1 MPDFRPVRNHVD
13 TGKAVIMTSSSFRRQ
28 APGRTY
34 DFLPPEPT
42 KREARRTRP
51 VDVADAEFVVI
62 TNSRAQT
69 FDARSFTDNRRRSSA
84 PPTVQPSFLSPCT
97 ETFIQLGEAWLQ
109 QASLKTFAAL
119 VLALSMLV
127 FGLFGGFSGLS
138 RGEAAST
145 DSPLRF
151 SHVTTTPR
159 DANGMRV
166 LLINGIIDN
175 QSGTTQV
182 VRPIRADLF
191 AGEQLIASIVIN
203 PPADVVYGG
212 QSRGFSTRIQYAGGK
227 MPEVRLSF
235 MP

>member
-1 MPDFRPVRNHVD
+1 MPDFHPARNHVD

-28 APGRTY
+28 APGRAY
-34 DFLPPEPT
+34 DFLPPEPI

-62 TNSRAQT
+62 TNSRAAT
-69 FDARSFTDNRRRSSA
+69 VDARSFNDNSRPPSA
-84 PPTVQPSFLSPCT
+84 QPTIQPSFLRSFL
-97 ETFIQLGEAWLQ
+97 ETFIRAGEAWLQ
-109 QASLKTFAAL
+109 QASLRTFAAL
-119 VLALSMLV
+119 VLALSVLV

-138 RGEAAST
+138 QGEAAST
-145 DSPLRF
+145 DSALRF
-151 SHVTTTPR
+151 SHVTMTSR

-166 LLINGIIDN
+166 LQINGIIDN

-191 AGEQLIASIVIN
+191 AGEQLTASVVIS
-203 PPADVVYGG
+203 PPVDVVYGG
-212 QSRGFSTRIQYAGGK
+212 QSRGFSMRIQHAGAK